1 MPRDNPR
8 GDIVQEI
15 AILSEE
21 IDRREGYMKDPQSLQ
36 AWVQELTARRA
47 ELLAKFREVSNAKP
61 PPHEQPRRRRD
72 NEPALLS
79 RSNGP
84 MRPDEK

>member
-8 GDIVQEI
+8 GNIVREI

-36 AWVQELTARRA
+36 ARVQELTARRA
-47 ELLAKFREVSNAKP
+47 ELLVKFREVSNAKP
-61 PPHEQPRRRRD
+61 PPHEKPKKKEGQ
-72 NEPALLS
+72 
-79 RSNGP
+79 
-84 MRPDEK
+84 